1 MEMGGI
7 PQSHHMRTLARI
19 DFSMGPGVACS
30 RDMKDRRLKNGRR
43 LNRRIDKAV
52 TRDIT
57 DL

>member
-1 MEMGGI
+1 
-7 PQSHHMRTLARI
+7 MRTLARI